1 MQLAVPKPMTREQ
14 FLAWEDRQELRYEFD
29 GLQPVAMT
37 GGTATHSRLQR
48 NLAIALGG
56 RLRGT
61 PCEFHG
67 SDLKIETARGF
78 RYSDGF
84 VTCSPVAGDATV
96 VREPVVVFEVLSDST
111 ARTDLVTKNQEYAAI
126 ETVRRYIVLAQD
138 AMAGTMFE
146 RVGDDW
152 VGHLLNADSVL
163 HMAEIGVDLPLTELY
178 DGVEIPVAAADPL
191 AC

>member
-29 GLQPVAMT
+29 GFEPVAMT
-37 GGTATHSRLQR
+37 GGTAAHSRQQR
-48 NLAIALGG
+48 NLAIAVGG
-56 RLRGT
+56 RLRGR

-84 VTCSPVAGDATV
+84 VTCSPVAADATV
-96 VREPVVVFEVLSDST
+96 AGEPVVIFEVLSDST
-111 ARTDLVTKNQEYAAI
+111 ARTDLVTKNREYAEIA
-126 ETVRRYIVLAQD
+126 TVRRYVVLAQD

-146 RVGDDW
+146 RIGDDW
-152 VGHLLNADSVL
+152 VGHLLSAASLL
-163 HMAEIGVDLPLTELY
+163 HMPEIGIDLPLAELY
-178 DGVEIPVAAADPL
+178 DGVELPASDADRL
-191 AC
+191 AR